1 MQFYDINNQKGWG
14 WNYEVAEVLYI
25 TEVKL
30 VEIQLKV
37 L

>member
-1 MQFYDINNQKGWG
+1 MILTIKRGEDGTMKKQ
-14 WNYEVAEVLYI
+14 VLYI